1 MAESPF
7 EIISKIGNYAL
18 PAFSA
23 FLTASFALG
32 KFSWP
37 EGRDRYFLLT
47 LSLYTIIAVFIAY
60 IHRVCWLRH
69 RNKLKNEDKKCG
81 DLPGWAVIIFLILHA
96 LLIIALVYIV
106 YIYSWL

>member
-1 MAESPF
+1 MAESPI

-32 KFSWP
+32 KFSWS
-37 EGRDRYFLLT
+37 EGRDRYFLLA

-60 IHRVCWLRH
+60 IHRLCWLRH
-69 RNKLKNEDKKCG
+69 RNRLKNEGKKLK
-81 DLPGWAVIIFLILHA
+81 DLPLFAVIIFLILHA
-96 LLIIALVYIV
+96 SLIIALVFTV
-106 YIYSWL
+106 YNYSWL